1 MKFVRQVFTVL
12 GGAALVATGGLA
24 MAPQVADAA
33 DDVWDRVAA
42 CESSNR
48 WDINTGNGYYGG
60 LQFSPTTWQEFG
72 GGQYAKRADLA
83 TKAEQIAIARR
94 VLSVQGP
101 NAWPV
106 CSVRAGLTKTNG
118 GADRNAVPDGEKKP
132 TPDKPKGGITVS
144 VAAGDTLSGLAARH
158 KVPGG
163 WKAIATANGIKN
175 PNLLQIGQ
183 KLFLPGVSGGSS
195 SNPNPPKSD
204 PTPSK
209 PNKPNK
215 PSKPS
220 TGKSK
225 TVTVVS
231 GDTLSGLAARHRVP
245 GGWGAIADANQLSN
259 PNLIR
264 VGQKLVLPQ

>member
-1 MKFVRQVFTVL
+1 MKLVRQVFTVL
-12 GGAALVATGGLA
+12 GGAALVASGGLA

-60 LQFSPTTWQEFG
+60 LQFSPTTWKEFG
-72 GGQYAKRADLA
+72 GGDYAKRADLA

-94 VLSVQGP
+94 VLAVQGP

-106 CSVRAGLTKTNG
+106 CSIRAGLTMTNG
-118 GADRNAVPDGEKKP
+118 GADRNAVPEGEKKP
-132 TPDKPKGGITVS
+132 TPDKPKGGITVT
-144 VAAGDTLSGLAARH
+144 VAAGDTLSGLASRH

-163 WKAIATANGIKN
+163 WQAIAAANGIKN

-195 SNPNPPKSD
+195 SKPTPPKSD
-204 PTPSK
+204 PTP
-209 PNKPNK
+209 
-215 PSKPS
+215 PSKPD
-220 TGKSK
+220 TGGKPGQSK
-225 TVTVVS
+225 TVAVAA
-231 GDTLSGLAARHRVP
+231 GDTLSGLAARHKVP
-245 GGWGAIADANQLSN
+245 GGWKAIADANKLSN
-259 PNLIR
+259 PNLIHI
-264 VGQKLVLPQ
+264 GQKLVLPQ